1 MNLKRALE
9 IEYTCTERT
18 DELRWLAHQ
27 ASIHDNIV
35 EIGCFKGT
43 TARAM
48 ADNTHG
54 IVTCVDFWP
63 DENIYLTFRENLR
76 DLNNVNIIRRKSV
89 DAAKLVRGSTFDF
102 VFVDA
107 DHEYESV
114 RDDILSWKPMIRP
127 GGICAGHDRQW
138 NGVRQAIDEL
148 CPGHKVGAGAI
159 WYVQC

>member
-48 ADNTHG
+48 ADNTAG
-54 IVTCVDFWP
+54 MVYCVDYWP
-63 DENIYLTFRENLR
+63 DQKIFDTFIENMS
-76 DLNNVNIIRRKSV
+76 DLNNVRIQRMRSV
-89 DAAKLVRGSTFDF
+89 DAAIALRGCTFDMAF
-102 VFVDA
+102 IDA
-107 DHEYESV
+107 DHEYQSV
-114 RDDILSWKPMIRP
+114 RDDILAWRPLLKP
-127 GGICAGHDRQW
+127 GGLLCGHDRQW
-138 NGVRQAIDEL
+138 DGVRQAIDEL

-159 WYVQC
+159 WYIEC